1 MSQQDEGRPPARPR
15 LVFSPEVHEQLKEQF
30 ERALMDHP
38 HDEKAAMNSVI
49 EWLWGN
55 RDGEAPAAQ
64 AFRQL
69 LDHFIKSAIA
79 QAWIDGIDGTLK
91 LEGGSEKV
99 NKTSRIE
106 LVGGIILLLIIIP
119 LVLVFNETISKMIE
133 IPLFG
138 ILNLAKRGLLGILGL
153 FGL

>member
-79 QAWIDGIDGTLK
+79 QAWIAVSANLLHGFEHLILQNARRGCLAGLAEAVETMGTAYTAASPRL
-91 LEGGSEKV
+91 
-99 NKTSRIE
+99 
-106 LVGGIILLLIIIP
+106 
-119 LVLVFNETISKMIE
+119 
-133 IPLFG
+133 
-138 ILNLAKRGLLGILGL
+138 RGAAQA
-153 FGL
+153 